1 MKKLSAGK
9 VNRILRRHQLWL
21 DGAVGGK
28 CAHFHDV
35 DLRQFDFVG
44 RDLRKATFVRTNL
57 VGASFRRCVL
67 NEVLFQNSDLS
78 GADLSYAQLVGAT
91 FETVNLNAVD
101 FGGARLYDM
110 KIYHSNLYYADLRT
124 ADMSNVHYDSS
135 TSFLAMQ
142 CPEEGSFVGW
152 KAAVSKNKGV
162 YVILKVLI
170 PEDALRT
177 SGTDRE
183 CWASKITVL
192 DIQDIEGNS
201 LQENSALNLY
211 DFKYEYK
218 KGETAAAKYYSGNRW
233 DNSEK
238 GIHFWITREE
248 ALRDIRYLG
257 GL

>member
-28 CAHFHDV
+28 RAHFHDV
-35 DLRQFDFVG
+35 DLREFDFAG

-57 VGASFRRCVL
+57 GGASFRRCVL
-67 NEVLFQNSDLS
+67 NEVLFQDSDLS
-78 GADLSYAQLVGAT
+78 GAD
-91 FETVNLNAVD
+91 FEH
-101 FGGARLYDM
+101 ARLYDI
-110 KIYHSNLYYADLRT
+110 KIHHSDLYYADLRT
-124 ADMSNVHYDSS
+124 ANMSNVRYDES
-135 TSFLAMQ
+135 TPFLAMQ

-152 KAAVSKNKGV
+152 KAAVSEDKSM

-170 PEDALRT
+170 PDDALRT
-177 SGTDRE
+177 SGTGRQ
-183 CWASKITVL
+183 CMASKITVL

-201 LQENSALNLY
+201 LQEKSALNLY

>member
-1 MKKLSAGK
+1 MKKLSARK

-28 CAHFHDV
+28 CARFHDV
-35 DLRQFDFVG
+35 DLRRFDFVG

-57 VGASFRRCVL
+57 RGASFKTCVL
-67 NEVLFQNSDLS
+67 NEALFKDSDLT
-78 GADLSYAQLVGAT
+78 GANLSYAQLVGAT

-101 FGGARLYDM
+101 FGYAKLYDT
-110 KIYHSNLYYADLRT
+110 KFYGSNLYYADLYV
-124 ADMSNVHYDSS
+124 ADILNICYDSS

-152 KAAVSKNKGV
+152 KAAVSRDKGM

-211 DFKYEYK
+211 DFKYEYR